1 VAEGGVAGKPAAL
14 ADLKA
19 AKALVL
25 GPTQFRLLFALPC
38 AMRFIVLAMLLALGA
53 CTGQAPPPPPSGD
66 PITFG
71 HSVWC
76 GTNPPSGYCMYD

>member
-1 VAEGGVAGKPAAL
+1 
-14 ADLKA
+14 
-19 AKALVL
+19 
-25 GPTQFRLLFALPC
+25 
-38 AMRFIVLAMLLALGA
+38 MRFIVLALLLALGA

-66 PITFG
+66 PITQG